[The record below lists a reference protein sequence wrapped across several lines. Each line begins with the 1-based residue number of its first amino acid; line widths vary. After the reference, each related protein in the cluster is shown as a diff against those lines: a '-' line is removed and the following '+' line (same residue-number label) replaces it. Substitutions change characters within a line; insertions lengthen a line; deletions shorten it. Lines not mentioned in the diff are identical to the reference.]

1 MQKYG
6 MLEEYDKIILQ
17 SKFIL
22 KECDLCDNCLGRFF
36 INSAHLS
43 SGKRLGNKIRNS
55 INSRAATKCY
65 VCKNLFSNADLYVR
79 MMQNAS
85 IGYEFSTFTV
95 GAILKQSIIE
105 RDDRLRSKFHLRGV
119 DGIKTAVTREL
130 GKKFVKK
137 TKKRIDHL
145 SPDITFTINFR
156 TEQCNVKT
164 KPTFLYGRYI
174 KDKRGLPQ
182 KGESCKDC
190 KGKGCIFCNNH
201 GIVSFDSV
209 EGKISQLLYEKFET
223 KQVKF
228 TWIGGED
235 KTSLVMGDGR
245 PFFAKLLS
253 PKKRNVRLV
262 KKSNLGEIMVHALR
276 TIDVIPNGSI
286 RFKSKMKMWVSTK
299 DNISSKKLK
308 KLKQLVAVP
317 IETVPI
323 VREAL
328 DYFTGS
334 TKKQHK
340 REIHKLKYKKIS
352 LQSFTVE
359 IEVDGG
365 ITIKRLV
372 DGIPFLGFRIIPNIT
387 SLLGTQC
394 SCEKFDVNQIYLS
407 K

>member
-286 RFKSKMKMWVSTK
+286 RFKSKIKMWVSTK

-323 VREAL
+323 VREAQ
-328 DYFTGS
+328 DYFTDY

-365 ITIKRLV
+365 ITIKPLV

>member
-286 RFKSKMKMWVSTK
+286 RSKSKIKMWVSTK

-308 KLKQLVAVP
+308 NLKQLVAVP

-365 ITIKRLV
+365 ITIKPLV

>member
-286 RFKSKMKMWVSTK
+286 RFKSKIKMWVSTK

-365 ITIKRLV
+365 ITIKPLV

>member
-6 MLEEYDKIILQ
+6 MLEEHDKIIHQ
-17 SKFIL
+17 SKSIL

-36 INSAHLS
+36 INSTHLS

-55 INSRAATKCY
+55 INSRAVTKCY
-65 VCKNLFSNADLYVR
+65 ICKNLLSNADLYVK

-85 IGYEFSTFTV
+85 MGYEFSTFTV

-105 RDDRLRSKFHLRGV
+105 RDDKLRSKFHLHGV

-130 GKKFVKK
+130 GKKFGKK

-145 SPDITFTINFR
+145 LPDIIFTINFR

-164 KPTFLYGRYI
+164 KPIFLYGRYI

-209 EGKISQLLYEKFET
+209 EGKISQFLYEKFET
-223 KQVKF
+223 NQVKF

-235 KTSLVMGDGR
+235 KTSLVMGNGR
-245 PFFAKLLS
+245 PFFAKVLS
-253 PKKRNVRLV
+253 PKKRNVRLA
-262 KKSNLGEIMVHALR
+262 KKSNLNEIMIHDLR
-276 TIDVIPNGSI
+276 KIDHIPNGSI
-286 RFKSKMKMWVSTK
+286 QFKSKTKMLVSTK
-299 DNISSKKLK
+299 NNISSNKLK
-308 KLKQLVAVP
+308 KLKQLTDTP
-317 IETVPI
+317 IEITD
-323 VREAL
+323 L
-328 DYFTGS
+328 NKQY
-334 TKKQHK
+334 KK
-340 REIHKLKYKKIS
+340 RIYKLKYKKHS
-352 LQSFTVE
+352 LQSFAVE
-359 IEVDGG
+359 MEADGG
-365 ITIKRLV
+365 IPIKWLV
-372 DGIPFLGFRIIPNIT
+372 NGFSVIPNISSILNT
-387 SLLGTQC
+387 DC
-394 SCEKFDVNQIYLS
+394 FCEKFDVDQIHLS

>member
-1 MQKYG
+1 MQKYST
-6 MLEEYDKIILQ
+6 LEEYDQIILQ
-17 SKFIL
+17 SKSIL
-22 KECDLCDNCLGRFF
+22 NGCDLCDNCLGRFLISF
-36 INSAHLS
+36 THLS
-43 SGKRLGNKIRNS
+43 SAKRLGNKIKNS
-55 INSRAATKCY
+55 INSKIVTKCY
-65 VCKNLFSNADLYVR
+65 ICKNLFSNMDLYVR
-79 MMQNAS
+79 MMRNAS
-85 IGYEFSTFTV
+85 MGYEFSTFTV

-105 RDDRLRSKFHLRGV
+105 RDDKLRSKFHLHGV

-137 TKKRIDHL
+137 TKKHIDHL

-164 KPTFLYGRYI
+164 KPIFLYGRYI

-209 EGKISQLLYEKFET
+209 EGKISQFLYEKFET

-235 KTSLVMGDGR
+235 KTSLVMGNGR

-253 PKKRNVRLV
+253 PKKRNVRLT
-262 KKSNLGEIMVHALR
+262 KKSNLDEITIHALR
-276 TIDVIPNGSI
+276 NIDVIPNGSI
-286 RFKSKMKMWVSTK
+286 RFKSKIKMLVSTK
-299 DNISSKKLK
+299 NNISSKKLK

-317 IETVPI
+317 IETVSISKYDNPHS
-323 VREAL
+323 AN
-328 DYFTGS
+328 
-334 TKKQHK
+334 K
-340 REIHKLKYKKIS
+340 RRKRVLHKLKYKKIS
-352 LQSFTVE
+352 LQSFAVE
-359 IEVDGG
+359 IEIDGG
-365 ITIKRLV
+365 ITIHPFV
-372 DGIPFLGFRIIPNIT
+372 DGIQFLGFRVIPNI
-387 SLLGTQC
+387 SSILGTQC
-394 SCEKFDVNQIYLS
+394 SCEKFDISQIYLS